1 MNNGLIINI
10 RQQMHWHQRFFA
22 DSSTALAWA
31 MWLYLWRPLVVISGV
46 QAVNN
51 HPTLFHFA
59 ANISPA
65 MLGSIIA
72 VVIFGAVG
80 LMLWA
85 RLPSNRI
92 KPMAHKTLTDYARH
106 FQLSKQ
112 EIIAGR
118 EANVCTVYHDAQGR
132 ITAVRPQERS

>member
-1 MNNGLIINI
+1 MNKSLIINI
-10 RQQMHWHQRFFA
+10 RKQLDWRQRFFS

-31 MWLYLWRPLVVISGV
+31 MWLYLWRPLVVITGV
-46 QAVNN
+46 HAVNT

-80 LMLWA
+80 LLLWA

-106 FQLSKQ
+106 FQISKQ
-112 EIIAGR
+112 EIISGR
-118 EANVCTVYHDAQGR
+118 EANICTVYHDAQGR
-132 ITAVRPQERS
+132 IVAVRPHE